1 MPSIAKKF
9 AVAAALGLLCLCL
22 AGAALAATT
31 AELIAQGDAL
41 YAQRADLAKAKE
53 AAGLYKQALTQD
65 PKSEVAAWKLSR
77 TEYWVGSHVPK
88 DQKLAV
94 FQSGVD
100 AAKKA
105 IAINPKSL
113 PGHYWL
119 GVNYGVYGSAKGVM
133 ESLSLVDPIKKE
145 MATVIELDPNYEA
158 GGPYRVLGRLYFKLP
173 GLFGGDNE
181 KAIEYLKTAVKKGPH
196 RYLNHIYL
204 AEVYFDEDA
213 PQEANQQL
221 KAVIAGPTEPGYGPE
236 DAEWK
241 AQAKRMLETGK

>member
-1 MPSIAKKF
+1 MQSFAKKLAF
-9 AVAAALGLLCLCL
+9 AAALGLLTLCL
-22 AGAALAATT
+22 AGAALAAAT
-31 AELIAQGDAL
+31 AELIAQGDSL
-41 YAQRADLAKAKE
+41 YAQRADLAKAKQ

-65 PKSEVAAWKLSR
+65 PKSEEAAWKLAR

-100 AAKKA
+100 AAKQA

-181 KAIEYLKTAVKKGPH
+181 KAVGYLKTAVEKGPN

-204 AEVYFDEDA
+204 AEVYIDDDLG
-213 PQEANQQL
+213 QEANQVL
-221 KAVIAGPTEPGYGPE
+221 KVVIAGPVEPGLEPE

-241 AQAKRMLETGK
+241 VQAQNLLERK

>member
-9 AVAAALGLLCLCL
+9 AVAAALGLVCLCL
-22 AGAALAATT
+22 TGVALAATT

-41 YAQRADLAKAKE
+41 YAQRADLAKAQE
-53 AAGLYKQALTQD
+53 AAKLYAQALTQD
-65 PKSEVAAWKLSR
+65 PKSEAAAWKLSR
-77 TEYWVGSHVPK
+77 TWYWVGSHLPK
-88 DQKLAV
+88 AQKLAV
-94 FQSGVD
+94 FQKGVD
-100 AAKKA
+100 AAKQA

-119 GVNYGVYGSAKGVM
+119 GVNYGVYGSAKGIM

-181 KAIEYLKTAVKKGPH
+181 KAIKYLKTAVAKGPQ
-196 RYLNHIYL
+196 RYLNQIYL
-204 AEVYFDEDA
+204 AEIYFDEDKM
-213 PQEANQQL
+213 QEATQLL
-221 KAVIAGPTEPGYGPE
+221 KAVIAGPVEPGYGPE

-241 AQAKRMLETGK
+241 AQAQKMLTGK